1 MKWRDLL
8 MADKLRGMSVGE
20 LKTTLDQKHL
30 ELMNLRFQ
38 SASNRLEDTNRLS
51 EVRREIA
58 RIQTVLRE
66 RQLWEEYERGS
77 AQ

>member
-1 MKWRDLL
+1 MKRRELL
-8 MADKLRGMSVGE
+8 MADKLRGMSAGE

-30 ELMNLRFQ
+30 EMMNLRFQ
-38 SASNRLEDTNRLS
+38 YSINQLEDSNRLRQ
-51 EVRREIA
+51 VKREIA

-66 RQLWEEYERGS
+66 RQLWEEYERGN

>member
-1 MKWRDLL
+1 MKRRDLL
-8 MADKLRGMSVGE
+8 MADKVRGMSVGE